1 MKTDYV
7 FILYGI
13 LRQQMKHLTQV
24 LPEMRIRFPNLHF
37 QMFPSDSGPSFW
49 WIRVYKNMNYFMDV
63 EVDINYHQESVIACL
78 IENRGFQRK
87 EFSLI
92 LDSFLNSFD

>member
-1 MKTDYV
+1 
-7 FILYGI
+7 
-13 LRQQMKHLTQV
+13 MKHLTQV
-24 LPEMRIRFPNLHF
+24 IEDMRIRFPNLHF
-37 QMFPSDSGPSFW
+37 QMFASNSGPSFW
-49 WIRVYKNMNYFMDV
+49 WIRVYKNVNYFMDI
-63 EVDINYHQESVIACL
+63 EVDIHYHQESVIACL